1 MRRRTASKPAWYNR
15 AMEWLIIG
23 LLVLNAALVA
33 YLLFRKP
40 TAAQDTQSLIMLQS
54 QLQDLSRSLDQ
65 KLGEGTNRMFEGMR
79 IQSDQSQKTIS
90 NIQQQ
95 LDQITNR
102 VTQQLTEVVRG
113 VSETK
118 ESTKQVFTIAEQ
130 LKSLESVL
138 KNQKQRG
145 NLGEASLELILS
157 NVLPGQY
164 EPQYLFKDG
173 EKVDFAIMT
182 RDGILP
188 VDAKFPLENYMR
200 LVDEVDDQRRELYR
214 KEFKNDI
221 KKRIDETAK
230 YIRPGEGT
238 MPFAIMFIPAEG
250 IYYDLLNN
258 DVGVGVNSR
267 DLIEYAY
274 QQKNVI
280 IASPTTFLA
289 YLQTVLFGNQR
300 AKIQE
305 TAKDII
311 KNVAELGKH
320 LNSYKE
326 AHDSMG
332 KSLGVAVGHY
342 EKAGKAFKAINKDV
356 VRITEDSTLKIGDT
370 ESVER
375 PVLIED

>member
-1 MRRRTASKPAWYNR
+1 
-15 AMEWLIIG
+15 MEWLIIG
-23 LLVLNAALVA
+23 LLLANLALVA
-33 YLLFRKP
+33 YLLLNKKAP
-40 TAAQDTQSLIMLQS
+40 QDDSKSLVLLQN
-54 QLQDLSRSLDQ
+54 QIQELSRGLEQ
-65 KLGEGTNRMFEGMR
+65 KLGEGTKGMFESMKT
-79 IQSDQSQKTIS
+79 QSEQSHRLMTSITDQVSK
-90 NIQQQ
+90 Q
-95 LDQITNR
+95 L
-102 VTQQLTEVVRG
+102 VEVVKG
-113 VSETK
+113 VTETK

-130 LKSLESVL
+130 LQNLEKVL

-173 EKVDFAIMT
+173 EKVDFAIKT

-188 VDAKFPLENYMR
+188 VDSKFPLENYIR
-200 LVDEVDDQRRELYR
+200 LVDETDELRKEVYR
-214 KEFKNDI
+214 KEFKNDV

-230 YIRPGEGT
+230 YIRPEEGT
-238 MPFAIMFIPAEG
+238 MPFAFMFIPAEG
-250 IYYDLLNN
+250 IYSDLLSN
-258 DVGVGVNSR
+258 DVGIGVNSR

-320 LNSYKE
+320 LKAYEESHNKL
-326 AHDSMG
+326 G
-332 KSLGVAVGHY
+332 RSLGTAVGHY
-342 EKAGKAFKAINKDV
+342 ESAGKAFRQIDKDV
-356 VRITEDSTLKIGDT
+356 VRIAGETIDLKIETVDKPQLAL
-370 ESVER
+370 EE
-375 PVLIED
+375 